1 MRSPKILS
9 LFLAVVCAV
18 SCSVA
23 VLAAEVD
30 CDSTYCF
37 SASDFAG
44 EEKLTGVCITGLPEA
59 DFGTVMLGTRV
70 VRPGDIL
77 SAGQLEKL
85 SFHPLRTEKDQAVT
99 VTYLPIYENRVAP
112 AATMTISIRGKED
125 KAPVAQDTA
134 LETYKNL
141 ANTGKLPASDPEG
154 EEITY
159 TLIRNPKRG
168 QVTINADGS
177 YTYTPKKN
185 KVGTDSFTYTATD
198 PAGNVSRTATVTVEI
213 LKPRDKGQYAD
224 TLGYDCRFAAEW
236 MKNSGIFVGE
246 TISGQSCFQP
256 ERLVTRGEFMAM
268 LVESLGLQVDEDA
281 TTTGFTDH
289 APTWLKPYLAAA
301 LRSGLTQNWPYGETF
316 GASEPI
322 TGAEAA
328 LLLQNALA
336 LPKGEQSAA
345 ADAPAWAQDALAVMS
360 QYGLELDARAS
371 MTRGQVA
378 MALYQAKCLMPSAP
392 GMMVFG
398 KQ

>member
-1 MRSPKILS
+1 MRSKKFLS
-9 LFLAVVCAV
+9 LMLALACAL
-18 SCSVA
+18 SVTVAA
-23 VLAAEVD
+23 VAAEVD
-30 CDSTYCF
+30 CDSSYCF
-37 SASDFAG
+37 SAADFAG

-59 DFGTVMLGTRV
+59 NAGTVMLGTRV

-85 SFHPLRTEKDQAVT
+85 TFHPLRTEKDQAVT

-154 EEITY
+154 EAITY
-159 TLIRNPKRG
+159 TVIRSPKRG
-168 QVTINADGS
+168 QVTVNADGS

-213 LKPRDKGQYAD
+213 LKPKDKGQYAD

-256 ERLVTRGEFMAM
+256 DRVVTRGEFLAM
-268 LVESLGLQVDEDA
+268 LVESLDLKVDQDA

-289 APTWLKPYLAAA
+289 VPTWLKPYLAAA
-301 LRSGLTQNWPYGETF
+301 LRSGLTENWPHGESF
-316 GASEPI
+316 GADQPI
-322 TGAEAA
+322 TGGEAA
-328 LLLQNALA
+328 VLMQNALDM
-336 LPKGEQSAA
+336 PTSAEEMDA
-345 ADAPAWAQDALAVMS
+345 VAVMAEYGLDLTADAP
-360 QYGLELDARAS
+360 

-378 MALYQAKCLMPSAP
+378 QTLYHVSKLAPTAP
-392 GMMVFG
+392 GMLVFG